1 MQIKID
7 LNLKIENI
15 ESVVNLLSKC
25 MSLENNINHQT
36 NILTKNAEQNTVN
49 EEAIRKIIIDLT
61 KANKGEKAKNILQT
75 YKAMNVSQVDKTNY
89 EKIYIELKKE
99 LHN

>member
-25 MSLENNINHQT
+25 MSLKNNTNHQT